1 MSKTHVWSQI
11 SREYCHTA
19 LVDRTSCC
27 SKINKNHWPLKNKCN
42 LGPYFF
48 LFALLSVTSYN
59 LVVNTFLASEDW
71 ALYDGEKLMC
81 HSRTVNLALY
91 TVNSN
96 RSRSFLPGCC
106 VLVCHCSCLGFS
118 MLSSWLD
125 SHPRNCRV
133 QRCQSS
139 VLLYIGFIS
148 KVKAYL
154 VEYAMFSNSCILST
168 FLLVIT
174 RKFSQHRL

>member
-1 MSKTHVWSQI
+1 MK
-11 SREYCHTA
+11 
-19 LVDRTSCC
+19 D
-27 SKINKNHWPLKNKCN
+27 KCD

-48 LFALLSVTSYN
+48 LFALLAVNLCN

-71 ALYDGEKLMC
+71 ALHDGEKLMC
-81 HSRTVNLALY
+81 DSRTVNLSLY
-91 TVNSN
+91 TMNSN
-96 RSRSFLPGCC
+96 RSRSFLPGCR

-118 MLSSWLD
+118 MLSSRPD
-125 SHPRNCRV
+125 IHPRNCRV

-154 VEYAMFSNSCILST
+154 VEYAMFSNSCVLFT

-174 RKFSQHRL
+174 RKFSQSRL